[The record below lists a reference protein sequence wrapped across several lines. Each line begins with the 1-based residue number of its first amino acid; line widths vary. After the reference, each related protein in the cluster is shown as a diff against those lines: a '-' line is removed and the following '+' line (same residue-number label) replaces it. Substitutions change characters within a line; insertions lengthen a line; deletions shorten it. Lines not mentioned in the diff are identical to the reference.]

1 MKRSPQGNIKDLLK
15 NPPKK
20 LKVQK
25 QPRELNYINHE
36 SDGYNVLEISNFLS
50 ATKFDKISQANNSSE
65 TLQWVSS
72 EKEEFQTPLHFEG
85 RVINTTSPDSLQLK
99 ILEKLNDI
107 IKERFNTILIEK
119 YEDKITTTKTLNDYS
134 GSKTD
139 KLFAVSELEPITTAM
154 LPFQTYEILSF

>member
-65 TLQWVSS
+65 ILQWVSS
-72 EKEEFQTPLHFEG
+72 EKEEFQTPLHLEG

-119 YEDKITTTKTLNDYS
+119 YEDKITATKTLNDYS

-154 LPFQTYEILSF
+154 LPFQTYEIL